1 MRLLAVD
8 DECLRSKGKI
18 RGVDVLEDRMA
29 SIIVG
34 DNDTKVRQIFKKVSN
49 LCDTI
54 KLRIEFMKWGIAFGI
69 LK

>member
-34 DNDTKVRQIFKKVSN
+34 DNDTKVRQIFKRVSN
-49 LCDTI
+49 LCDI
-54 KLRIEFMKWGIAFGI
+54 III
-69 LK
+69 